1 MKSVPDRVLPRLNI
15 LFFSLEMTNQVS
27 GVILLLMTSLR
38 QTYSGDNKKDND
50 PKESNSNNETFI
62 SILDGGGA
70 GDSKGKLYSAALQ
83 AILKG
88 LVMWIIGEEWNLF
101 FGSLI

>member
-1 MKSVPDRVLPRLNI
+1 M
-15 LFFSLEMTNQVS
+15 LFFTEMTNQVS

-38 QTYSGDNKKDND
+38 QTYSGDKKDD
-50 PKESNSNNETFI
+50 HPKDRSTINETFI

-70 GDSKGKLYSAALQ
+70 GESKGKLYSAALQ

-88 LVMWIIGEEWNLF
+88 LVMWIIGKLEF
-101 FGSLI
+101 FFREIIF

>member
-1 MKSVPDRVLPRLNI
+1 
-15 LFFSLEMTNQVS
+15 
-27 GVILLLMTSLR
+27 MTSLR

-88 LVMWIIGEEWNLF
+88 LVMWIIGEYKRLF
-101 FGSLI
+101 YYPNGSNTSINTKGTTLPITCSNEFCIG

>member
-1 MKSVPDRVLPRLNI
+1 M
-15 LFFSLEMTNQVS
+15 LFFTEMTNQVS

-38 QTYSGDNKKDND
+38 QTYSGDKKDD
-50 PKESNSNNETFI
+50 HPKERSTTNETFI

-70 GDSKGKLYSAALQ
+70 GESKGKLYSAALQ

-88 LVMWIIGEEWNLF
+88 LVMWIIGKLEF
-101 FGSLI
+101 FFVKSYFKMPWSYF